1 MIEEN
6 RKGKKLAS
14 HNPERKIYV
23 YTTETYKE
31 KGYYKVGETTQAT
44 VEQRIKQQDKTGNP
58 EPLDL
63 IAWWNSPEVS
73 DKELHKSLEE
83 IGYKKTRKDADRE
96 WFVVPDGVKD
106 IKSAYHKLTHNSTRP
121 NSFPMRKE
129 QQECQDKCIASFE
142 AGYDRFLFAC
152 VMRFGKTFTAYQ
164 AMKTLRYNNA
174 IILTAKPEVCNSW
187 REDLEQHV
195 DFEGYSFIDLRTTP
209 REEIDFTQK
218 NVFFSSF
225 QYLEAES
232 SVDKTWILDLDV
244 DLVMVD
250 EEHYGSKTNISGEI
264 LSHFETARQI
274 HISGTPYKSWRA
286 RLFKKANSYFYTYK
300 DSQLGSNPGPRMNI
314 YALDI
319 AQDVAKAQRVG
330 GFVEEDAFHIAK
342 LFAAADGEFEFES
355 YVEDLMMRVFDPVG
369 LSQMSKSAKV
379 SPLRMPGV
387 NKRNLDHIL
396 IRVPNSVDSARALY
410 TMLNRILDDYE
421 IILAAG
427 QGDGTTT
434 NVQEVKN
441 KIAANNK
448 TITITCGRFETGVT
462 IPELGAVLLF
472 DGGKSPESYN
482 QMNFRAST
490 PHTSEHWDKED
501 FYVFDFDPHRTL
513 ELIYVTSMMDQKPG
527 QDMETVLKEFF
538 DVAPV
543 LVQVGNKFVQV
554 KPSEVIDFYNIS
566 VSDMSTRFAS
576 ERILTGRYDAK
587 IIASLSDV
595 ISASGRVKI
604 ERIIADN
611 PDLEKGK
618 LRRLISSSLTSKDK
632 SEFKKIG
639 EKLLAVTKRIPI
651 AVAVFGATDLDSL
664 LASNSSIFKDITGV
678 TTGMFKYYL
687 DFGSVVLE
695 DVENGIQD
703 CSNKLIGIGQGS
715 DVIWEVVN
723 LYCNTTEASPGTP
736 KFLAEEMLN
745 KLPQE
750 IWSDKTKTFCDPAF
764 ANGSFYFLIIDRLM
778 EGLSEVIENPEERL
792 KHIVEN
798 QVFIYDTNEVPRLF
812 VRALAELQ
820 YNLKEL
826 NISPN
831 ICYNNLLEE
840 EISMK
845 FDVVVM
851 NPPYQ
856 GAPKSSKNKGQA
868 TGNTVYGKFVENALT
883 SWLKEDGLLCAVHP
897 GGWRKPTT
905 QKAKNHGLFQLMTH
919 ENHMTYLEI
928 HDSKD
933 GMKTFNAGTRYD
945 WYVIEKGGSPENSKK
960 TKVIDESGKAH
971 EVRMPELDWLP
982 NGDLKL
988 LEGILVSDEGRSSGI
1003 IYNRTSYGADK
1014 AWTSREES
1022 DEFCY
1027 PLVHTTP
1034 KKGTR
1039 YLYSNRKDKGH
1050 FGVPKVI
1057 FGDSGIYDVIV
1068 DLSGEFGMTQH
1079 AMALPVRDEQD
1090 ALLAKQFLMSE
1101 KFQKILSSCQWSNFQ
1116 IDWKLFT
1123 CFREGFWRD
1132 Q

>member
-6 RKGKKLAS
+6 RKEKKLAS
-14 HNPERKIYV
+14 HNPDRKIYV
-23 YTTETYKE
+23 YTTKTYKE
-31 KGYYKVGETTQAT
+31 KDYYKVGETTQET

-63 IAWWNSPEVS
+63 VAWWNSPDVT
-73 DKELHKSLEE
+73 DKELHKSLQEL
-83 IGYKKTRKDADRE
+83 GSKKTRDDANRE
-96 WFVVPDGVKD
+96 WFVVPGGAKD

-129 QQECQDKCIASFE
+129 QQGCQDKCIAAFE
-142 AGYDRFLFAC
+142 AGYDRFLFDC

-164 AMKTLRYNNA
+164 AMKTLGYNNT

-195 DFEGYSFIDLRTTP
+195 DFKGYNFIDVRTTP

-232 SVDKTWILDLDV
+232 SVDKTWILDLNV

-250 EEHYGSKTNISGEI
+250 EEHYGSKTKISGEI

-274 HISGTPYKSWRA
+274 HISGTPFKSWRA
-286 RLFKKANSYFYTYK
+286 GIFKKANSYRYTYK

-314 YALDI
+314 YALNV
-319 AQDVAKAQRVG
+319 AQEVAKAQRVG

-355 YVEDLMMRVFDPVG
+355 YVEDLMMRVFDPVS
-369 LSQMSKSAKV
+369 LVSKSAKLE
-379 SPLRMPGV
+379 SPLRMKGV

-427 QGDGTTT
+427 QGDGAVT

-490 PHTSEHWDKED
+490 PLPSKSEHWNKED

-513 ELIYVTSMMDQKPG
+513 ELIYVTSMMDKKPG
-527 QDMETVLKEFF
+527 QDMETVLGEFF

-543 LVQVGNKFVQV
+543 LVQAGNKFVQV
-554 KPSEVIDFYNIS
+554 KPSEVIDFYNTS

-576 ERILTGRYDAK
+576 EWGIKDCYDAK
-587 IIASLSDV
+587 ALAALSD

-618 LRRLISSSLTSKDK
+618 LRRLISSSLTSNQDKD
-632 SEFKKIG
+632 EFKKTRQ
-639 EKLLAVTKRIPI
+639 KLQAVLKRLPI
-651 AVAVFGATDLDSL
+651 AITVLRTVDLDSL

-678 TTGMFKYYL
+678 TLEEYEHFL
-687 DFGSVVLE
+687 DINII
-695 DVENGIQD
+695 DRDWQKDCIQHT
-703 CSNKLIGIGQGS
+703 SNKMLGIRQGS
-715 DVIWEVVN
+715 GGKWEVLN
-723 LYCNTTEASPGTP
+723 LYRNTIEASPGTS
-736 KFLAEEMLN
+736 KSLADEMLD

-764 ANGSFYFLIIDRLM
+764 ANGSFYFLLIDRLM
-778 EGLSEVIENPEERL
+778 QGLSEVIENPEERL

-798 QVFIYDTNEVPRLF
+798 QVFAYDTNEVPRLF

-826 NISPN
+826 NIKPN

-840 EISMK
+840 EINMK
-845 FDVVVM
+845 FDVWVQ

-856 GAPKSSKNKGQA
+856 VKVGPKKTEPIWQKFVKLGYENVKDGGYVLSIHPSGWRAPKGRFSDIKELYLENQIISLTLNSYDKGKQTFGVGTA
-868 TGNTVYGKFVENALT
+868 YDTVIMKKAEPSELT
-883 SWLKEDGLLCAVHP
+883 SVISDGKVEEEVKVDLTKMPFIPDGFHQEYLNLLPKVGEESANVLYSRSAYGTDKSNTSSEQVGAFTHP
-897 GGWRKPTT
+897 CIYTVPK
-905 QKAKNHGLFQLMTH
+905 
-919 ENHMTYLEI
+919 
-928 HDSKD
+928 S
-933 GMKTFNAGTRYD
+933 
-945 WYVIEKGGSPENSKK
+945 GSP
-960 TKVIDESGKAH
+960 
-971 EVRMPELDWLP
+971 
-982 NGDLKL
+982 KL
-988 LEGILVSDEGRSSGI
+988 FYSSTDQ
-1003 IYNRTSYGADK
+1003 N
-1014 AWTSREES
+1014 
-1022 DEFCY
+1022 
-1027 PLVHTTP
+1027 
-1034 KKGTR
+1034 
-1039 YLYSNRKDKGH
+1039 GH
-1050 FGVPKVI
+1050 FGVPKAI
-1057 FGDSGIYDVIV
+1057 WSNGGASAVIV
-1068 DLSGEFGMTQH
+1068 DSQGDYGLTQFSYAIADEVENLPKIKE
-1079 AMALPVRDEQD
+1079 AMENPKFIEM
-1090 ALLAKQFLMSE
+1090 MS
-1101 KFQKILSSCQWSNFQ
+1101 KVAFASHRYNYKVISCLRK
-1116 IDWKLFT
+1116 DWWKSFVN
-1123 CFREGFWRD
+1123 
-1132 Q
+1132 